1 VALGEFEAACK
12 DAARDLRRLPADL
25 RRTLAQ
31 RVRPV
36 VADPLAGDIR
46 SAFRGPYATALAA
59 QTKTRVSGD
68 PKIVVGGARKVV
80 SGGAS
85 ARDLVFGDQFGGG
98 RKVAEVPRRT
108 KHKGTVHYRRR
119 TTAQFRTA
127 RPAVFPTIARTMDRT
142 LERFATIVEEVLG
155 G

>member
-1 VALGEFEAACK
+1 MALDDFSVACK
-12 DAARDLRRLPADL
+12 AASRDLRRLPTEL

-36 VADPLAGDIR
+36 VADPLAEDIR
-46 SAFRGPYATALAA
+46 GSYHGPYANALRA

-98 RKVAEVPRRT
+98 RKVAEVTRRT
-108 KHKGTVHYRRR
+108 RTGTTRYRRH
-119 TTAQFRTA
+119 TTRQFA
-127 RPAVFPTIARTMDRT
+127 KPRPSIFPTIGRTMDRT
-142 LERFATIVEEVLG
+142 LDRFASIVEEVLG